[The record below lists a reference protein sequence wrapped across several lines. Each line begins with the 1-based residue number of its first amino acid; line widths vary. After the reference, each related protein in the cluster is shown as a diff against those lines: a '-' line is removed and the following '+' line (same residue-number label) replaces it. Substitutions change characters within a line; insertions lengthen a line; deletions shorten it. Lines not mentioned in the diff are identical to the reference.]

1 MSPRNYMKINSPN
14 KDGSINKNFISPRKN
29 FEKNLLSNGMN
40 PWYTEKER
48 KVEELTSV
56 LQNRASERLAV
67 PRRVQAK
74 WDDQV
79 SGVKNIMNKFKH
91 HSVNKSTDFSTD

>member
-1 MSPRNYMKINSPN
+1 MIRNYDKLILKSNTNNSPLMSPKNYLKINSPN

-40 PWYTEKER
+40 PWFSEKER

-56 LQNRASERLAV
+56 L
-67 PRRVQAK
+67 
-74 WDDQV
+74 
-79 SGVKNIMNKFKH
+79 
-91 HSVNKSTDFSTD
+91 

>member
-1 MSPRNYMKINSPN
+1 
-14 KDGSINKNFISPRKN
+14 
-29 FEKNLLSNGMN
+29 MN
-40 PWYTEKER
+40 PWFSEKER

-79 SGVKNIMNKFKH
+79 TGVKNILSHHNNKAL
-91 HSVNKSTDFSTD
+91 NKSTDFSTE